1 MKKIVTL
8 VLALMLTVA
17 IGSSYA
23 QTPTPSSFE
32 VIYSDPDTTIKV
44 EVGQEFTIALD
55 ENPSTGYLWEAQ
67 IDTSFLELVESK
79 YEAPSGGGLGAP
91 GTRSFVFAALKEGNT
106 EVTMTL
112 TPPGEEEPVETKV
125 FTVEVAVEEVSVE
138 SVTWGA
144 IKVLYR

>member
-17 IGSSYA
+17 IGNSYA

-44 EVGQEFTIALD
+44 NVGQEFTIALD

-67 IDTSFLELVESK
+67 FDSSFVELVDSN
-79 YEAPSGGGLGAP
+79 YEASSGGGVGAE

-106 EVTMTL
+106 EVTMVL
-112 TPPGEEEPVETKV
+112 KRPWEEETADEKV